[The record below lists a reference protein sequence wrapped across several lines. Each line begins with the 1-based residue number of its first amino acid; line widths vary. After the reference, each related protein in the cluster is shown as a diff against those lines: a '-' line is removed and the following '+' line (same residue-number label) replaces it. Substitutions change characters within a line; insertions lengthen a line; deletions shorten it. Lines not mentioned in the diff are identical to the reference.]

1 MLSRHCRDSVA
12 GETQM
17 SSLERLDIFPK
28 TFDDF
33 KERTLGG
40 ALISI
45 VCCLLALCLFTA
57 EFAQYRAVETVDRLD
72 VDTRTA
78 ANSKL
83 SINLDVLLPSLPC
96 DEIVMDVVDESGSE
110 QLAVTNTLHK
120 LRVDRHG
127 VPIDT
132 PEAVDWSHTLAPAF
146 HQRKVI
152 QLMDDAHLH
161 LAETLGHL
169 QHEEEE
175 NPSLNAEGHEAHRE
189 ELTTQAALLQ
199 GRLAHLTAVAEEA
212 EHAEVVGDAAHQ
224 EHLAMTT
231 QEVEALHASITES
244 QAYSDEQREQVLPP
258 LTPPLPPLTTPCLPL
273 PPLATPCHPLAPSH
287 GCSPTCTQGA
297 TVPYPTPRMYY
308 TQVLSNLHA
317 MSRNLNRLQSMGPTE
332 EKTAANLREALRIRL
347 SILQVAAYQPL
358 HLSAV
363 LPAGYHPYLPLS
375 SHLSS
380 PSSLQVAGYLPIHP
394 SRTTSLVSS
403 LRRTSIAATSAP
415 PRTARTPHSP
425 HPAPRTPRRRA
436 APPRPPPPSLPPS
449 RLRWPAPHPLLQP
462 GGEHWGRVARWL
474 RAA

>member
-1 MLSRHCRDSVA
+1 MVRPPHFTATAHAAHCTRALSLHRWLAKHK
-12 GETQM
+12 M

-28 TFDDF
+28 TYDDF

-244 QAYSDEQREQVLPP
+244 QAYSDEQREQVL
-258 LTPPLPPLTTPCLPL
+258 
-273 PPLATPCHPLAPSH
+273 
-287 GCSPTCTQGA
+287 
-297 TVPYPTPRMYY
+297 
-308 TQVLSNLHA
+308 SNLHA
-317 MSRNLNRLQSMGPTE
+317 MSRNLNRLQVMSEP
-332 EKTAANLREALRIRL
+332 
-347 SILQVAAYQPL
+347 
-358 HLSAV
+358 
-363 LPAGYHPYLPLS
+363 
-375 SHLSS
+375 
-380 PSSLQVAGYLPIHP
+380 
-394 SRTTSLVSS
+394 
-403 LRRTSIAATSAP
+403 
-415 PRTARTPHSP
+415 
-425 HPAPRTPRRRA
+425 
-436 APPRPPPPSLPPS
+436 
-449 RLRWPAPHPLLQP
+449 
-462 GGEHWGRVARWL
+462 
-474 RAA
+474 

>member
-1 MLSRHCRDSVA
+1 MVSSLASAKRWLTFVRRPSTPVRQAKRILRPGVGARGWRAQQQQHSSRK
-12 GETQM
+12 M

-161 LAETLGHL
+161 LSETLGHL

-175 NPSLNAEGHEAHRE
+175 NPSLSAEGHEAHRE

-224 EHLAMTT
+224 EHMAMTA

-244 QAYSDEQREQVLPP
+244 QAYSDEQREQVPSVVCRAAVSRAHSKQSHRKQRHSKERGLFCTGALQSARHVPQPQPAAEHGTDRREDGGEPEGGAAHPP
-258 LTPPLPPLTTPCLPL
+258 LDSAGAGYQRSTLALCW
-273 PPLATPCHPLAPSH
+273 PLA
-287 GCSPTCTQGA
+287 A
-297 TVPYPTPRMYY
+297 TLT
-308 TQVLSNLHA
+308 
-317 MSRNLNRLQSMGPTE
+317 
-332 EKTAANLREALRIRL
+332 
-347 SILQVAAYQPL
+347 
-358 HLSAV
+358 
-363 LPAGYHPYLPLS
+363 
-375 SHLSS
+375 
-380 PSSLQVAGYLPIHP
+380 
-394 SRTTSLVSS
+394 
-403 LRRTSIAATSAP
+403 
-415 PRTARTPHSP
+415 
-425 HPAPRTPRRRA
+425 
-436 APPRPPPPSLPPS
+436 
-449 RLRWPAPHPLLQP
+449 
-462 GGEHWGRVARWL
+462 
-474 RAA
+474 

>member
-1 MLSRHCRDSVA
+1 
-12 GETQM
+12 M

-244 QAYSDEQREQVLPP
+244 QAYSDEQREQVLHP
-258 LTPPLPPLTTPCLPL
+258 LTPPCLPSPPRASPCLPL
-273 PPLATPCHPLAPSH
+273 PPLATP
-287 GCSPTCTQGA
+287 
-297 TVPYPTPRMYY
+297 
-308 TQVLSNLHA
+308 
-317 MSRNLNRLQSMGPTE
+317 
-332 EKTAANLREALRIRL
+332 
-347 SILQVAAYQPL
+347 
-358 HLSAV
+358 
-363 LPAGYHPYLPLS
+363 
-375 SHLSS
+375 
-380 PSSLQVAGYLPIHP
+380 
-394 SRTTSLVSS
+394 
-403 LRRTSIAATSAP
+403 
-415 PRTARTPHSP
+415 
-425 HPAPRTPRRRA
+425 
-436 APPRPPPPSLPPS
+436 
-449 RLRWPAPHPLLQP
+449 
-462 GGEHWGRVARWL
+462 
-474 RAA
+474 